1 MMFFEKNKVNNALL
15 CKNCHSQLENS
26 EPKILPC
33 GETICSFCVS
43 SMQLTDNL
51 FDCLLC
57 HDKHEMP
64 KNGLPNNK
72 ALLEILSVKPTSI
85 SRGTAFDL
93 LEKSINNIHKKQ
105 MQFKRC
111 IENSSDLINDHCFE
125 LRNDVQ
131 LATEKVILQVND
143 FSGKIIE
150 EIDDYEKELIEFN
163 KTNNSVSLDEFN
175 EIIKELESFHTVNIK
190 HLKQYKIDDHLLDK
204 SNQEASNLIK
214 KAELEF
220 KKLKNFIFDGKIL
233 KFEKNSCKLDESIL
247 GVMIDSRI
255 HSNILTGINQFTD
268 LISLCEFPVDQKWT
282 LIYGA
287 SQDGFEA
294 SSFHTKCDEKPNTL
308 IIIKSKNGNVFG
320 GYTEQSWSGKGYKSD
335 PNAFLFSLIN
345 KDSKPIKMKCINSD
359 GAIYCSNNIG
369 PNFGLMDLKIS
380 FDSNLNTESSSN
392 IGYSYEHPD
401 YEYDSNEAQLFLA
414 GSNEFQVLE
423 IEVYTRE

>member
-1 MMFFEKNKVNNALL
+1 MNGNE
-15 CKNCHSQLENS
+15 
-26 EPKILPC
+26 
-33 GETICSFCVS
+33 
-43 SMQLTDNL
+43 

-57 HDKHEMP
+57 KNKHEMP
-64 KNGLPNNK
+64 KNGLPNNE
-72 ALLEILSVKPTSI
+72 ALLELLSVTPTSV
-85 SRGTAFDL
+85 SRGTIYDSL
-93 LEKSINNIHKKQ
+93 KKSLINIHKIQ
-105 MQFKRC
+105 SRFKLGIDNR
-111 IENSSDLINDHCFE
+111 SDLINEHFIE
-125 LRNDVQ
+125 LRSDVQ
-131 LATEKVILQVND
+131 LATEEVILQVND
-143 FSGKIIE
+143 FSSKIIK
-150 EIDDYEKELIEFN
+150 EIDEYEKESIVFN
-163 KTNNSVSLDEFN
+163 KTNPVSLDRFDT
-175 EIIKELESFHTVNIK
+175 IIKELDSFYTINDEILK
-190 HLKQYKIDDHLLDK
+190 HNEVDDNLLHENYEK
-204 SNQEASNLIK
+204 ATNLIK

-255 HSNILTGINQFTD
+255 HSNILAGVNQFKH
-268 LISLCEFPVDQKWT
+268 LISLCEFPVDQIWT
-282 LIYGA
+282 LIYRA
-287 SQDGFEA
+287 SQDGFKA
-294 SSFHTKCDEKPNTL
+294 VNFHTKCDEKPNTL